1 MFSKQL
7 NLKSKKTY
15 ELKKERRSDEDKTIT
30 VSIQIN
36 SNHDI
41 DSSVISMFERDLQNM
56 FVPRG
61 YNVREKERRS

>member
-30 VSIQIN
+30 VSIQIT

-41 DSSVISMFERDLQNM
+41 DPSVVSMFERDLQNM

>member
-61 YNVREKERRS
+61 YNVREKERSD

>member
-41 DSSVISMFERDLQNM
+41 DPSVVSMFERDLQNM